1 MELTAKALAD
11 RIGGTI
17 EGPADLT
24 LNRVAKIEDAGK
36 GSLTFLANKEYEGFI
51 YTTGASAAL
60 VAEDFTPTQDL
71 PQHLA
76 IIRVRDPYTAFAGVL
91 QWAAASQA
99 HPAGIAPNA
108 HVDPTAE
115 VDDSCYIGPF
125 AVVEAGA
132 KIEAGC
138 QIHSHASIGRGVH
151 IGSGTTVHRQVAIL
165 DACTI
170 GRDCIL
176 QAGAVIGS
184 DGFGFAPNSTGQY
197 DKVPQTGNVTIGN
210 GCEIGAATTIDRAT
224 LGSTVIEDGVKLD
237 NQIQI
242 AHNVKIGANTVIAAQ
257 TGIAGSTTIGANCMV
272 GGQVGFAG
280 HISVADGV
288 KIAAQSG
295 ISRSITEPN
304 SVWQGTPAQ
313 PIKAYQSQQ
322 IALRKLIRALV
333 LDRID
338 ALEQK
343 LS

>member
-1 MELTAKALAD
+1 MEVTAKVLAE

-17 EGPADLT
+17 EGPTDVT
-24 LNRVAKIEDAGK
+24 LNQIAKIEDAGV
-36 GSLTFLANKEYEGFI
+36 GSLTFLANMEYEGFI
-51 YTTGASAAL
+51 YTTRASAAL
-60 VAEDFTPTQDL
+60 VSEHFAPSQEL
-71 PQHLA
+71 PKQLA
-76 IIRVRDPYTAFAGVL
+76 LIRVQDPYTAFAGVL

-99 HPAGIAPNA
+99 YPAGISSKA
-108 HVDPTAE
+108 HVDPSAE
-115 VDDSCYIGPF
+115 IAEGCYVGPF
-125 AVVEAGA
+125 VVVEAGA
-132 KIEAGC
+132 KLGAGC
-138 QIHSHASIGRGVH
+138 QIHSHVSIGRGVQ
-151 IGSGTTVHRQVAIL
+151 IGDNTTIHRQASIL
-165 DACTI
+165 DHCTI
-170 GRDCIL
+170 GSDCII
-176 QAGAVIGS
+176 QSGAVVGS
-184 DGFGFAPNSTGQY
+184 DGFGFAPNGSGHY

-224 LGSTVIEDGVKLD
+224 LGSPVIEDGVKLD

-257 TGIAGSTTIGANCMV
+257 TGVAGSTTIGANCMV

-280 HISVADGV
+280 HITVADGV

-295 ISRSITEPN
+295 VTKSISEPN
-304 SVWQGTPAQ
+304 GIWQGTPAQ

>member
-1 MELTAKALAD
+1 MEVTAKALAE

-17 EGPADLT
+17 EGPTDVT
-24 LNRVAKIEDAGK
+24 LNQIAKIEDARE
-36 GSLTFLANKEYEGFI
+36 GSLTFLANMEYEGFI
-51 YTTGASAAL
+51 YTTQASAAL
-60 VAEDFTPTQDL
+60 VSEHFAPSQAL
-71 PQHLA
+71 PKQLA
-76 IIRVRDPYTAFAGVL
+76 LIRVEDPYTAFAGVL

-99 HPAGIAPNA
+99 YPAGISPKA
-108 HVDPTAE
+108 HVHPSAE
-115 VDDSCYIGPF
+115 IADDCYVGPF
-125 AVVEAGA
+125 AVVEAGT
-132 KIEAGC
+132 KIASGC
-138 QIHSHASIGRGVH
+138 QIHSHVSLGRGVC
-151 IGSGTTVHRQVAIL
+151 IGANTTLHRQVAVL
-165 DACTI
+165 DHCTI
-170 GRDCIL
+170 GSDCIV
-176 QAGAVIGS
+176 QSGAVIGS
-184 DGFGFAPNSTGQY
+184 DGFGFAPNSSGEY

-257 TGIAGSTTIGANCMV
+257 TGVAGSTTIGANCMV

-280 HISVADGV
+280 HITVADGV

-295 ISRSITEPN
+295 VTKSIAEPN
-304 SVWQGTPAQ
+304 GVWQGTPAQ